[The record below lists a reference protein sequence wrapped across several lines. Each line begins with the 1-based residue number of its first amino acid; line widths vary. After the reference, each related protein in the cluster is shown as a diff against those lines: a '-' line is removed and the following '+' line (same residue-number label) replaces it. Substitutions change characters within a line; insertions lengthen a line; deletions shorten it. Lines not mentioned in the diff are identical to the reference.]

1 MVSAFIQLK
10 LKISKNQQV
19 FVDLLTKNI
28 YNHVTFKIIL
38 NPLIFILMKNF
49 YFLIVFILG
58 AIFGIGCVVLVQKYV
73 LQNEAEMV
81 AKEVVLKEQ
90 PQTSSANTVKSIQPV
105 KDDEVS
111 KTPVIDKPDEPKTEE
126 KGHTFF
132 AMFASL
138 TVLCLIIAVAYGVNA
153 NHSDQTK
160 LASIFFGI
168 AALAC
173 AVVAFFCY

>member
-1 MVSAFIQLK
+1 M
-10 LKISKNQQV
+10 
-19 FVDLLTKNI
+19 TKNI
-28 YNHVTFKIIL
+28 YNYVTFKIIL